1 MPAHSGVAIGSIGV
15 YHAIAMDQSGRHS
28 SLVILRRAALMAGLA
43 ALLAAAPAAA
53 QTAEHVFIFVID
65 GVRASEGF
73 DDPSHG
79 ALAPLAGL
87 VEQGALLTRMD
98 VTGQTVTLPAHHV
111 LVTGNRSDYGGTP
124 PYEGRRLHA
133 PRTPTLFEAYR
144 RHTGAAEDSCWVTG
158 NTGYLHDTV
167 YSLMPGY
174 GDDFMASRA
183 LTFETLVEDA
193 WTWEQ
198 IDGILAD
205 HEVDLMVANLHEVDR
220 KGHEADWDG
229 YLDMATAGAEGI
241 AAFWDRLQDDPVYA
255 GKTVLMVT
263 TDHGRH
269 LEEQESGW
277 VSHGCYC
284 RGCRNAF
291 LLAVGPG
298 IRVGVQDDGLTNFMD
313 VAPTVAQLMDFPMP
327 YVRGR
332 VLTEIL
338 EGGEELS
345 RGLGGRHEPQL
356 TRAGGRL
363 VRAYELHDPSV
374 DDDLG
379 AHQVMAEYSED
390 LGESWTEVFS
400 GELGSIQSGPM
411 VRSHGE
417 SAFLGWLSQWA
428 GGEEVQSRLA
438 RLDPA
443 TGYATEI
450 FGHEMT
456 SSTTSASNLSMA
468 GRGDL
473 LVLAENNARNGIT
486 QFWLSEDDGD
496 SWDETGPEPF
506 VNGRYFPRD
515 WQQMQAHDA
524 WVAVFSAHVNAYLLD
539 EKPNENTQVFAVY
552 SSNAGEDWEQEVT
565 ISSGVEPSIQPQLV
579 RTTDG
584 TLHVVWADMSSGR
597 FQLTYSHSANNGLGF
612 SPPLQLTDAPVAA
625 WEPALATD
633 DDRVVVAWSQVE
645 SADEA
650 TIHVALVDPDGLW
663 GEQVLT
669 DAGTVS
675 RTPAMA
681 SLDDCT
687 SVVTWSQSDL
697 SAPWE
702 LVAERIV
709 SSPIGATSATA
720 QAHPKA
726 LTTFASAAPVTLSLE
741 VTLGDDDLGVDWVT
755 VVVPPTFTFGEV
767 IDVSVDGDLVDATAV
782 VEGHELALRLDDL
795 VANDGARIDV
805 VVEIGAAGAVG
816 NEGSLEI
823 VVHHGRLGCPI
834 PAEGDLQL
842 VTVAAEALDPPPL
855 VDDEGCEC
863 GIGGAG
869 SAATAGTLIVLVAW
883 LGRRRR

>member
-1 MPAHSGVAIGSIGV
+1 MPAHSGVAIESIGV
-15 YHAIAMDQSGRHS
+15 YHATAMEKS
-28 SLVILRRAALMAGLA
+28 SRYRSRVPPRRAALTAGLA

-87 VEQGALLTRMD
+87 VEQGTLLTRMD
-98 VTGQTVTLPAHHV
+98 IIGQTVTLPAHHV

-144 RHTGAAEDSCWVTG
+144 RHTGAVAESCWVTG
-158 NTGYLHDTV
+158 NTGYLYDIV

-174 GDDFMASRA
+174 GDDYAAMRS
-183 LTFETLVEDA
+183 LTFETLVEDS

-205 HEVDLMVANLHEVDR
+205 HEVDLMLVNLHEVDR
-220 KGHEADWDG
+220 KGHEVDWDG
-229 YLDMATAGAEGI
+229 YLDKANAGAEGI
-241 AAFWDRLQDDPVYA
+241 AAFWERLQADPVYA

-298 IRVGVQDDGLTNFMD
+298 IRVGVQDDGLANFMD

-327 YVRGR
+327 YARGR

-338 EGGEELS
+338 EAGEELS
-345 RGLGGRHEPQL
+345 RGLGGSHHPRL
-356 TRAGGRL
+356 TRAGDRL
-363 VRAYELHDPSV
+363 VRAYELHDPAV
-374 DDDLG
+374 DDDQG
-379 AHQVMAEYSED
+379 AHRVMAEYSED
-390 LGESWTEVFS
+390 LGETWTEVFGGES
-400 GELGSIQSGPM
+400 GWIQGGPM
-411 VRSHGE
+411 IRSHGE
-417 SAFLGWLSQWA
+417 SAFMGWFSQWA
-428 GGEEVQSRLA
+428 GGEGVQSRLA
-438 RLDPA
+438 RIDPA
-443 TGYATEI
+443 TGYSTEI
-450 FGHEMT
+450 FDHEMT
-456 SSTTSASNLSMA
+456 SSTTSASNLAMA

-496 SWDETGPEPF
+496 SWDESGPEPF
-506 VNGRYFPRD
+506 VNARYFPRD

-524 WVAVFSAHVNAYLLD
+524 WVAVFSAHVNSFLLD
-539 EKPNENTQVFAVY
+539 EMPNENTQVFAVY
-552 SSNAGEDWEQEVT
+552 SANAGEDWEQEVS

-579 RTTDG
+579 RTADG

-597 FQLTYSHSANNGLGF
+597 FQLTYSHSTNNGLGF
-612 SPPLQLTDAPVAA
+612 SPPLQLTDAPLAA

-633 DDRVVVAWSQVE
+633 DDQVIVAWSQVE
-645 SADEA
+645 SPDEA
-650 TIHVALVDPDGLW
+650 TIHVAQVDTDGLW
-663 GEQVLT
+663 GEQVIT
-669 DAGTVS
+669 DVGAVS
-675 RTPAMA
+675 RTPALA

-687 SVVTWSQSDL
+687 SVVTWSHSDL
-697 SAPWE
+697 SGPWE
-702 LVAERIV
+702 LISERVV
-709 SSPIGATSATA
+709 SAPIGATSVTA

-726 LTTFASAAPVTLSLE
+726 LTSFARAVPVTLSLE
-741 VTLGDDDLGVDWVT
+741 VTLDDDDQGVDWVT
-755 VVVPPTFTFGEV
+755 VVAPPTFALGEV
-767 IDVSVDGDLVDATAV
+767 IEVSVDGDLVDATAS
-782 VEGHELALRLDDL
+782 VEGHELALRLDEL
-795 VANDGARIDV
+795 VDHDGARVDV
-805 VVEIGAAGAVG
+805 VLEIAAAGAVG
-816 NEGSLEI
+816 NEGSLE
-823 VVHHGRLGCPI
+823 VVAHLGRLGCPI
-834 PAEGDLQL
+834 LADGDLLL
-842 VTVAAEALDPPPL
+842 VTVAAGALGPPPL
-855 VDDEGCEC
+855 AGDEGCEC
-863 GIGGAG
+863 GVGGAG